1 MGVIPVPR
9 AIFFVCAILP
19 FVAGCGV
26 INNVRQSVP
35 AGFSQIEAKQVD
47 SRRDVGALVVL
58 RWPAIITPAAASL
71 IAQRY
76 LTANKDLLPVGQA
89 TFFRPGFEKPD
100 AWQEIPIKS
109 TYYIA
114 EFARVLSQ
122 YVPADRILLQPMIV
136 DADAAGSIS
145 LQAMSEIS
153 VPTTVTVN
161 FVANPGA
168 VHMAAEG
175 TAGQY
180 LFPTVSVAT
189 ALEASPDTYGAL
201 LTTEVLAYP
210 RQAPAG
216 TDNPGSA
223 SAHDGLH
230 SAFLE
235 AMSPAFSPLEA
246 GVLPRK
252 ATPPMQPNSI
262 VEFPHVAYNMTAEEV
277 RRTAAAGFAANAG
290 SIRNAYLDSLSKTI
304 AQGLAVIDRE
314 AAARAGL
321 AGYAAHYDE
330 RLALAI
336 GVGDELT
343 KDQETRLRVIAKL
356 ANAEAVFRN
365 KQDERFVEAVLN
377 GDFGKSYR
385 TLRVAEVE
393 RSSNLFAQDM
403 IASASIL
410 AMGMTS
416 GAATGTFFSPDIM
429 QRSFATIEQ
438 SEAAQADIRQSFY
451 EQFAPTVGEQQ
462 RFVIQIANEETE
474 ITAGNVG
481 ELREKMA
488 RLYRKKFGQ

>member
-1 MGVIPVPR
+1 MLPSPR
-9 AIFFVCAILP
+9 AIFFVCVILP

-47 SRRDVGALVVL
+47 GQRDVGALVVL

-71 IAQRY
+71 IGQRY

-109 TYYIA
+109 TYYVA
-114 EFARVLSQ
+114 EFARVLSR
-122 YVPADRILLQPMIV
+122 YVPANRILLQPMVV

-153 VPTTVTVN
+153 VPAAMTVN
-161 FVANPGA
+161 FLANPGA

-189 ALEASPDTYGAL
+189 AHEASPDTFGAL

-216 TDNPGSA
+216 TDSPGSA

-235 AMSPAFSPLEA
+235 AMSPTFSPLEA

-252 ATPPMQPNSI
+252 AAPPMQPNSI

-277 RRTAAAGFAANAG
+277 RRTAAAGFAADAG

-304 AQGLAVIDRE
+304 AQGLGIVDRE
-314 AAARAGL
+314 TAARAGL

-330 RLALAI
+330 GLAQAI
-336 GVGDELT
+336 GAGDALT
-343 KDQETRLRVIAKL
+343 EGQEARQRAIGKM
-356 ANAEAVFRN
+356 ANAEATFRN

-377 GDFGKSYR
+377 GDFGKSY
-385 TLRVAEVE
+385 
-393 RSSNLFAQDM
+393 
-403 IASASIL
+403 
-410 AMGMTS
+410 
-416 GAATGTFFSPDIM
+416 
-429 QRSFATIEQ
+429 
-438 SEAAQADIRQSFY
+438 
-451 EQFAPTVGEQQ
+451 
-462 RFVIQIANEETE
+462 
-474 ITAGNVG
+474 
-481 ELREKMA
+481 
-488 RLYRKKFGQ
+488 

>member
-1 MGVIPVPR
+1 M
-9 AIFFVCAILP
+9 
-19 FVAGCGV
+19 
-26 INNVRQSVP
+26 
-35 AGFSQIEAKQVD
+35 VD
-47 SRRDVGALVVL
+47 GRRDVGALVVL

-71 IAQRY
+71 IGQRY

-109 TYYIA
+109 TYCVA

-189 ALEASPDTYGAL
+189 AHEASPDTYGAL

-210 RQAPAG
+210 RLPAG
-216 TDNPGSA
+216 TDSPGSA

-252 ATPPMQPNSI
+252 TTPPMEPNSI
-262 VEFPHVAYNMTAEEV
+262 VEFPHVAYDMTADEV
-277 RRTAAAGFAANAG
+277 RRTAATGFTANAG

-304 AQGLAVIDRE
+304 AQGLGLVDRE
-314 AAARAGL
+314 TAARAGL

-330 RLALAI
+330 RLAQVIDA
-336 GVGDELT
+336 GDELT
-343 KDQETRLRVIAKL
+343 EDQEARQRVIAKM
-356 ANAEAVFRN
+356 ANAEATFRN

-385 TLRVAEVE
+385 TLRFAEVE

-429 QRSFATIEQ
+429 QRSFAVIEQ
-438 SEAAQADIRQSFY
+438 SEGAQADIRQSFY

-488 RLYRKKFGQ
+488 RLYRKKFGP